1 MKDDKISLTGEQ
13 VSKLA
18 DGSSFMRGSDYYESG
33 NICNPVRQ
41 GRELRGECHG
51 SREQP
56 YKIRV
61 ILSPT
66 LNSFHAL
73 RQLGEQLGGM
83 VTGTLRGL
91 GIGGE
96 QEKYGSAD

>member
-41 GRELRGECHG
+41 GRELRGECYG

-61 ILSPT
+61 ILRDGGVEDASCSCPRGG
-66 LNSFHAL
+66 FCKHIVAL
-73 RQLGEQLGGM
+73 
-83 VTGTLRGL
+83 VWA
-91 GIGGE
+91 I
-96 QEKYGSAD
+96 